1 MTLWEYAIKT
11 RCPDGN
17 WALEA
22 ERWTNETEFVYA
34 FTKRCKSAADPT
46 AYRAM
51 FRHPKDAEWLELR
64 RTTLNT
70 YAELCGAEGSA

>member
-1 MTLWEYAIKT
+1 
-11 RCPDGN
+11 
-17 WALEA
+17 
-22 ERWTNETEFVYA
+22 
-34 FTKRCKSAADPT
+34 
-46 AYRAM
+46 M